1 MRQRSTRHNP
11 PRPVQNAAFRRWF
24 AESVV
29 MDGSGQPL
37 VVYHGTR
44 SPIDFSAFETGAV
57 FDDDGEV
64 VVQSSLAPSAYLGPH
79 FAVEHEIASAFA
91 LGRAAAWDRERHV
104 ARGKASGRV
113 IPVVLSI
120 KNPMRFDTEADM
132 DAWIAAYGRSE
143 YYEEMEWQVAKQNGV
158 EPDLKNVTAK
168 QMFGVI
174 RLLMNQPMDDEPE
187 SVGAE
192 VCRQFGESARDK
204 LISMGHDGV
213 YYANVVEG
221 GSAWVAL
228 LPGSVKSAT
237 GNDGTWDGDDPD
249 ITS

>member
-1 MRQRSTRHNP
+1 MRRRSTKRNP
-11 PRPVQNAAFRRWF
+11 PSPVQNTAFRRWF
-24 AESVV
+24 AGSVV
-29 MDGSGQPL
+29 TDGSGQPL

-44 SPIDFSAFETGAV
+44 SPIDFSAFETGSI
-57 FDDDGEV
+57 FDEHGDV
-64 VVQSSLAPSAYLGPH
+64 VVQTSFAPSAYLGPH

-91 LGRAAAWDRERHV
+91 LGRAAIWDRVRHV
-104 ARGKASGRV
+104 ARGEASGRV

-120 KNPMRFDTEADM
+120 KNPMRFETEADM

-143 YYEEMEWQVAKQNGV
+143 YYEEMEWRVAEENGV

-174 RLLMNQPMDDEPE
+174 RLFMNQPIGDEPE
-187 SVGAE
+187 SLGAE